1 MLFFDRLSSSKIGLL
16 GMSPPSMRWKVRA
29 GSPDGGSIL
38 MTSAPQSAR
47 MPPAAGPATH
57 TPISTTRTPSIGPLI
72 DNLLSPPAR
81 ASFYLTSWPL
91 HSIVFAL
98 NDRPSVVILFVCT
111 GNTCRSPMAAALLR
125 HHLGVD
131 ATIEVASV
139 GTIGW
144 NGYPATPHAVAVLAE
159 RGIDLSAHISRK
171 INRDTGGRS
180 PRTTPTPRIERFC
193 SRSSSVWRADSGATV
208 SRCGNGPNRSD
219 RVAVPTGRS
228 ATPAMRSPTR
238 SASRSRSTGPPRRCS
253 TVGSA
258 SWPPS

>member
-1 MLFFDRLSSSKIGLL
+1 MRSIAFGRMLVRNTSARSIRSRAISRPASVCRSSTMLFFDRLSSSKIGLL

-171 INRDTGGRS
+171 INRDDV
-180 PRTTPTPRIERFC
+180 E
-193 SRSSSVWRADSGATV
+193 RADV
-208 SRCGNGPNRSD
+208 II
-219 RVAVPTGRS
+219 
-228 ATPAMRSPTR
+228 AMTR
-238 SASRSRSTGPPRRCS
+238 KHA
-253 TVGSA
+253 
-258 SWPPS
+258 